1 MVPLFMDSLRINP
14 SVLGVATSASAF
26 GAMLVRPA
34 SGMLADRKS
43 KKFVMIL
50 GLSIMMMGMLGFI
63 VAPFAIAI
71 VIIRI
76 TQGMGFSA
84 KTTAQMAIA
93 TDVLPKSKVNKGLS
107 YFGICMTLSGSFASM
122 IGMALLSGD
131 NFTPTWLGGAGVFA
145 VSLIIVSTLNYEKT
159 FKKKHTSF
167 QADSAKPSLGHLH
180 TDNIKQGWFWTYFE
194 RKAFLPSLIQ
204 VMVIASSSV
213 IVFLPS
219 YSVQIGTNIP
229 VFYTLQAVS
238 MLLMNIVV
246 GNLIDR
252 VRNPLVLFVPS
263 AVSFSLSL
271 LLTSL
276 ATGNA
281 MFYFAAILYGIGFG
295 ACNSIMSVVIMST
308 ATPDRR
314 GAASATFQCAG
325 DIGMGVGSLVGG
337 VIAGLLGYRAFFA
350 VLAVL
355 PVIAIVMSI
364 LILGQRKE
372 KSV

>member
-1 MVPLFMDSLRINP
+1 
-14 SVLGVATSASAF
+14 
-26 GAMLVRPA
+26 
-34 SGMLADRKS
+34 
-43 KKFVMIL
+43 
-50 GLSIMMMGMLGFI
+50 
-63 VAPFAIAI
+63 
-71 VIIRI
+71 
-76 TQGMGFSA
+76 
-84 KTTAQMAIA
+84 
-93 TDVLPKSKVNKGLS
+93 
-107 YFGICMTLSGSFASM
+107 
-122 IGMALLSGD
+122 
-131 NFTPTWLGGAGVFA
+131 
-145 VSLIIVSTLNYEKT
+145 
-159 FKKKHTSF
+159 
-167 QADSAKPSLGHLH
+167 
-180 TDNIKQGWFWTYFE
+180 
-194 RKAFLPSLIQ
+194 
-204 VMVIASSSV
+204 MVIASSSV